1 MNAKEYAE
9 MRRIAT
15 KVLKG
20 EELSVDDAVR
30 YILLLE
36 KSGTNDVLKVCQK
49 TLRTA
54 AAERK
59 VTYTDTLGEI
69 TVYEPFVR
77 VINEDDFKREKP
89 AEYLNIIARKAESL
103 HITLDD
109 LSKDDKEKYVHYE
122 RGTARVKVNLA

>member
-9 MRRIAT
+9 MKRIAV
-15 KVLKG
+15 KAQKD
-20 EELSVDDAVR
+20 EELTTDEAVR

-36 KSGTNDVLKVCQK
+36 KSGVNDVLKKCQ
-49 TLRTA
+49 TILREA
-54 AAERK
+54 AMEKK

-69 TVYEPFVR
+69 TVYEPFTR

-89 AEYLNIIARKAESL
+89 TEFLNIIARKAEKL

-122 RGTARVKVNLA
+122 RGTARVKVTLA

>member
-1 MNAKEYAE
+1 MNAKEYTE
-9 MRRIAT
+9 MRKIAT

-36 KSGTNDVLKVCQK
+36 KSGMNDVLKVCQK